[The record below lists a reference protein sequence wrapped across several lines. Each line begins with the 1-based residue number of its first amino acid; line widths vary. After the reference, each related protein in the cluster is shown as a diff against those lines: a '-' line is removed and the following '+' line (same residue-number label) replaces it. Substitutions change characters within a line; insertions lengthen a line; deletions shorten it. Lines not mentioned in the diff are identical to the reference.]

1 MFCFVYYRLK
11 QQDRNKTSLS
21 RRIDGVP
28 VDIIVHKSYY
38 LRYNFDFCFWKK
50 AFGKTRSS
58 SSKRLFTTT
67 FNFADFIL

>member
-28 VDIIVHKSYY
+28 VGIIVHKV
-38 LRYNFDFCFWKK
+38 L
-50 AFGKTRSS
+50 
-58 SSKRLFTTT
+58 LF
-67 FNFADFIL
+67 AL